1 MLHLFD
7 VYRAKMSQQF
17 FNHYPQID
25 HRKKIHIQNNGNSIN
40 LIIVGTDSFGGGVG
54 R

>member
-1 MLHLFD
+1 MFIVLKL
-7 VYRAKMSQQF
+7 VNNF

-25 HRKKIHIQNNGNSIN
+25 HRKDIYIQNNGNSIN